1 MRVYVVEKHF
11 RDRLVI
17 PFTVTLLELFENR
30 ETGLEFCKKF
40 IENSKQNSKK
50 DGINIVTVKTN
61 TDKDLICNSRVGNF
75 EFLCGYWKEIKK
87 DVMEVFYNG
96 N

>member
-1 MRVYVVEKHF
+1 MKVYVVERHF

-17 PFTVTLLELFENR
+17 PFAITLLELFENR
-30 ETGLEFCKKF
+30 ETGLEFCKEF

-50 DGINIVTVKTN
+50 DGINIVAVKTN
-61 TDKDLICNSRVGNF
+61 TDKDLICNSRVANF

-87 DVMEVFYNG
+87 
-96 N
+96 

>member
-1 MRVYVVEKHF
+1 MRVYVVERHF
-11 RDRLVI
+11 RDHLVS
-17 PFTVTLLELFENR
+17 PFAVTLLELFENR

-75 EFLCGYWKEIKK
+75 EYLCGYWKEIKK